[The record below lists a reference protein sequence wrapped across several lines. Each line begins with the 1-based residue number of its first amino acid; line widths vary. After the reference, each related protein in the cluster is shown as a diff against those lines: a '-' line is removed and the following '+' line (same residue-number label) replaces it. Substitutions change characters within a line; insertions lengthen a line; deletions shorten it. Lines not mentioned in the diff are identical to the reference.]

1 MFPGAG
7 RAITWSCHPMK
18 DSLADSCPSEKDNAL
33 AQPPYYLGARTAAPS
48 AGCVNSPDTDAG
60 TTRV

>member
-1 MFPGAG
+1 
-7 RAITWSCHPMK
+7 MK